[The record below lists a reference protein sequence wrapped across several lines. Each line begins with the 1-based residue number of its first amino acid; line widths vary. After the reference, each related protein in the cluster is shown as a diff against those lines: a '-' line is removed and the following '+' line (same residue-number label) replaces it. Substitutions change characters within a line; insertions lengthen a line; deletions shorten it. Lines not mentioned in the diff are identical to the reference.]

1 MHEISHYYMS
11 PSPFLKEESA
21 KWIFFWQNC
30 EFYHSKLKSKHKLRQ
45 TKLSQFVYFSLV
57 LREPEE
63 TKTKYSTP
71 YRFQVFHTYDYTSQ
85 LVNNWTILEIC
96 MLTIHFQ
103 LQQCEILLVRLHLMR
118 ILPILAWHIQVCNV
132 LVYTV
137 TDYYLCWATSFPQIF
152 SSRQFFLLIFPPDR

>member
-1 MHEISHYYMS
+1 MA
-11 PSPFLKEESA
+11 L
-21 KWIFFWQNC
+21 C
-30 EFYHSKLKSKHKLRQ
+30 SKNIQ
-45 TKLSQFVYFSLV
+45 TEKLSQFVYFSLV

-137 TDYYLCWATSFPQIF
+137 TDYYLGWADYEQLLRAGYSCFWGQKKIN
-152 SSRQFFLLIFPPDR
+152 FFWKHYSVRT

>member
-1 MHEISHYYMS
+1 M
-11 PSPFLKEESA
+11 
-21 KWIFFWQNC
+21 
-30 EFYHSKLKSKHKLRQ
+30 
-45 TKLSQFVYFSLV
+45 SQFVYFSLV

-63 TKTKYSTP
+63 TKTKYSAP

-85 LVNNWTILEIC
+85 MVNNWTILEIC
-96 MLTIHFQ
+96 MSTIHFQ

-137 TDYYLCWATSFPQIF
+137 TDYYLGWADYEQ
-152 SSRQFFLLIFPPDR
+152 LLIFFWKHYSVRTEKLHNTLFIKKNVFFTFSGSKFFFENTEKLHNTLFIRLF